1 MSLFQLNND
10 VAMVKYGVAY
20 FCIALPLF
28 PVFFVLMKTICIKD
42 RENSNL
48 TYKLM
53 NLINFCQVGQTIS
66 HFISGPMLI
75 FPNLL
80 MKLDVIIRMMGCIM
94 NSLWIADFPV
104 MTLLAVCRILI
115 FSNIINSK
123 KFPNSIKCAL
133 FLIITWTM
141 FLIFVGCA
149 TLNMQLV
156 TPGWDYDFSVSSA
169 EILANL
175 EVLLSFACLASSYVA
190 YLFMAYLIYA
200 KKNLVSCVHS
210 RKNEIAILVQSTF
223 VTTYITA
230 MIFVWHQSLFSK
242 ISFID
247 MESKRNQAILNCCL
261 IIHCYVNPIMTL
273 VCNKSIRDECLRFLK
288 IKKRPS
294 RPSRSD
300 ILSKLSSIHPINPSA
315 NNEHNIESQ

>member
-1 MSLFQLNND
+1 
-10 VAMVKYGVAY
+10 
-20 FCIALPLF
+20 
-28 PVFFVLMKTICIKD
+28 
-42 RENSNL
+42 
-48 TYKLM
+48 
-53 NLINFCQVGQTIS
+53 
-66 HFISGPMLI
+66 
-75 FPNLL
+75 
-80 MKLDVIIRMMGCIM
+80 M

-200 KKNLVSCVHS
+200 VLTN
-210 RKNEIAILVQSTF
+210 
-223 VTTYITA
+223 
-230 MIFVWHQSLFSK
+230 
-242 ISFID
+242 
-247 MESKRNQAILNCCL
+247 
-261 IIHCYVNPIMTL
+261 
-273 VCNKSIRDECLRFLK
+273 
-288 IKKRPS
+288 
-294 RPSRSD
+294 
-300 ILSKLSSIHPINPSA
+300 
-315 NNEHNIESQ
+315 